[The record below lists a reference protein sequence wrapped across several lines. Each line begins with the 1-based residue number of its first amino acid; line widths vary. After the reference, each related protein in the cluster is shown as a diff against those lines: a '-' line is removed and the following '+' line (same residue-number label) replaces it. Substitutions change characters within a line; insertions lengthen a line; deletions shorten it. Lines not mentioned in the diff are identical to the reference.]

1 MADSQSSKSAPYATF
16 SSFINFSNKLRD
28 DGVPNRIDKTVF
40 GAASGSVIYSTI
52 SALKS
57 LDLIDENGIPS
68 KQFVDFVN
76 SSDEDRKQ
84 ILRDILRVGYS
95 SLWDSSIDLE
105 TATAGQFDEHLREI
119 YDVKG
124 STVDKSAAFFIS
136 AANFA
141 EVPLSSHLK
150 ARKPIASSS
159 SSRKSSKQRKKNNGN
174 EPKAES
180 ELPVQRPAPV
190 KPLEH
195 QLVDLM
201 TEDDLDV
208 DVKEAIWKLVQYL
221 TAKRAKS
228 SVFD

>member
-1 MADSQSSKSAPYATF
+1 MGEPQSSKSVPYATF
-16 SSFINFSNKLRD
+16 SSFINFSNKLRE
-28 DGVPNRIDKTVF
+28 DGVPNRVDKSVF

-57 LDLIDENGIPS
+57 LDLINESGVPS
-68 KQFVDFVN
+68 QEFVDFIN
-76 SSDEDRKQ
+76 SSDEERKQ
-84 ILRDILRVGYS
+84 KLKEILRVGYS

-105 TATAGQFDEHLREI
+105 TATADQFNEHLREV

-124 STVDKSAAFFIS
+124 STIDKSAAFFIS

-141 EVPLSSHLK
+141 EIPLSAHLK

-159 SSRKSSKQRKKNNGN
+159 SSKKSSKQRRKSNGN
-174 EPKAES
+174 DVKAEN
-180 ELPVQRPAPV
+180 ELLVPPVIPA

-201 TEDDLDV
+201 TQDDLDD
-208 DVKEAIWKLVQYL
+208 DVKDAIWKLVQYL
-221 TAKRAKS
+221 TAKRAKG

>member
-1 MADSQSSKSAPYATF
+1 MSKSAPYATF
-16 SSFINFSNKLRD
+16 SSFVNFSNKLRE

-68 KQFVDFVN
+68 KQFVEFVN
-76 SSDEDRKQ
+76 ASDEDRKQ

-105 TATAGQFDEHLREI
+105 TATAGQFDEHLREV

-174 EPKAES
+174 DLKAEN
-180 ELPVQRPAPV
+180 ELPIQPPAPA

-201 TEDDLDV
+201 TEDDLDA
-208 DVKEAIWKLVQYL
+208 DVKDAIWKLVQYL

-228 SVFD
+228 NGFD